1 MLNRSLF
8 SIILGIAV
16 LGLFGFSQSA
26 FAADPFSLNNGPG
39 DGTLLVGVD
48 GFGAFGLS
56 SGSHT
61 TNAFY
66 DPVGPGGSASTT
78 FESAIAIRFD
88 TTSGARSFLASGL
101 IGSSGGLSNPTVTGS
116 STSGSSTFSNGGLS
130 FSLVQTLAP
139 TFTGSSQTGTIL
151 TQTYTITNTGS
162 TTTSFEIVRY
172 LDGDLRFDGSLIDGG
187 GRLFVGE
194 TEILFETDSATGSST
209 STTFVG
215 ITGEGGTEPV
225 LNRFEIDSWSGLLSR
240 IISGTALD
248 NIIKGDGDADQFID
262 AGAGYDVTLAL
273 RNTFSL
279 GAEGSEVYVTKTIFG
294 SGAPEDIQTSS
305 PVGGTIIPI
314 DATSLLIAG
323 FDKNSFSLL
332 GALTLVGAAAFGAL
346 YYTSKR
352 KKLILIS
359 KVDRI

>member
-26 FAADPFSLNNGPG
+26 FAAPFPLDNGPG
-39 DGTLLVGVD
+39 DGTLMVGVD
-48 GFGAFGLS
+48 GFGAFGLAIGTDS
-56 SGSHT
+56 

-66 DPVGPGGSASTT
+66 DPVGAAGPTDTT
-78 FESAIAIRFD
+78 FESGIAIRTID
-88 TTSGARSFLASGL
+88 LTTGARSFLTSGT
-101 IGSSGGLSNPTVTGS
+101 IGSSGGLTNPTVSGT
-116 STSGSSTFSNGGLS
+116 STSGSSTFSDSGLS
-130 FSLVQTLAP
+130 FTLVQTLAP

-151 TQTYTITNTGS
+151 TQTYTITS
-162 TTTSFEIVRY
+162 SVPFEIVRY
-172 LDGDLRFDGSLIDGG
+172 IDGDLRFDGSLVDGG
-187 GRLFVGE
+187 GRLILGDG
-194 TEILFETDSATGSST
+194 TEVLFETDSATGSST
-209 STTFVG
+209 GTTFVG
-215 ITGEGGTEPV
+215 ITGEGGTEPTS
-225 LNRFEIDSWSGLLSR
+225 NRYEIDSFSGLRNR

-248 NIIKGDGDADQFID
+248 DTITGDGADGDQFID
-262 AGAGYDVTLAL
+262 AGAGYDVTLAF
-273 RNTFSL
+273 RNEFPSGTS
-279 GAEGSEVYVTKTIFG
+279 VYVTKTIFG

-305 PVGGTIIPI
+305 PIGGIIIPI

-352 KKLILIS
+352 KNYF
-359 KVDRI
+359 